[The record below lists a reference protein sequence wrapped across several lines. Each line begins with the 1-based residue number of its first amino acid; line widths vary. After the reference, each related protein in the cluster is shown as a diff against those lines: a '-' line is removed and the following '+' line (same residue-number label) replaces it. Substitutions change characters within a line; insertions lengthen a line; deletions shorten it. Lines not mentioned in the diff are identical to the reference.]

1 MRKILSVAMIGSF
14 LFTACNNG
22 DSSTGDASFD
32 SSVVTNTKPVTQIT
46 DSPAV
51 STIVQPAQNTLQ
63 TLPAAATAVVPTT
76 TVTTPTPTTTTAT
89 APGMNP
95 PHGQPGHRCDITV
108 GAPLNSPPG
117 KTATTAPATQ
127 PVVTSAAQPAVTS
140 TPTTPPV
147 KTAPGM
153 NPPHGEPAHRCDI
166 SVGAPLNSPPAKTTT
181 NKTATETKTSEAV
194 PSSIS
199 IDTSKKQ

>member
-1 MRKILSVAMIGSF
+1 MRKILSVAIIGSF

-22 DSSTGDASFD
+22 DSPTGDTAFD
-32 SSVVTNTKPVTQIT
+32 SSVVTQTKTEAQIT

-51 STIVQPAQNTLQ
+51 STIMQPAQNTLQ
-63 TLPAAATAVVPTT
+63 TLPAATTATLPTT
-76 TVTTPTPTTTTAT
+76 TVATPTPTTTTAT

-127 PVVTSAAQPAVTS
+127 PVVTSTAQPAVTS
-140 TPTTPPV
+140 TPTAPPV

-153 NPPHGEPAHRCDI
+153 NPPHGEPGHRCDI
-166 SVGAPLNSPPAKTTT
+166 TVGAPLNSAPAKPTTT
-181 NKTATETKTSEAV
+181 KTATETKTSEAF
-194 PSSIS
+194 PASIS
-199 IDTSKKQ
+199 TDTSKKQ